1 MSSLT
6 SPTGPSLSMQ
16 GQIRELSAQCQQM
29 GMAGE
34 RAAGDGGVCE
44 QGALPD
50 LGVGAPKRMV

>member
-1 MSSLT
+1 M
-6 SPTGPSLSMQ
+6 PTGPSLSIQ
-16 GQIRELSAQCQQM
+16 AQIRELSAQCQQM

-44 QGALPD
+44 QGGLPD